1 VKIAGFVV
9 IILGAWISLAQTTHA
24 RNVQLILPI
33 AAALDAAAVPDRPT
47 GAVKFFFADQP
58 TPTMATKLETYVVS
72 SALESKDAQETPNGS
87 VKFFFGDQEFPAV
100 SAKLGS
106 HSTHQRSSTRPAEDA
121 RSCNVAFL
129 KALMALQKRAQQ
141 AGANAVINIT
151 SYYRNTTF
159 SSATEFEC
167 HAGVAAH
174 VMLKGDMV
182 KIAG

>member
-1 VKIAGFVV
+1 MQKSAFFITAGIVA
-9 IILGAWISLAQTTHA
+9 LLAAPASA
-24 RNVQLILPI
+24 RNDKYLLPI
-33 AAALDAAAVPDRPT
+33 
-47 GAVKFFFADQP
+47 
-58 TPTMATKLETYVVS
+58 S

-151 SYYRNTTF
+151 SY
-159 SSATEFEC
+159 
-167 HAGVAAH
+167 
-174 VMLKGDMV
+174 
-182 KIAG
+182 